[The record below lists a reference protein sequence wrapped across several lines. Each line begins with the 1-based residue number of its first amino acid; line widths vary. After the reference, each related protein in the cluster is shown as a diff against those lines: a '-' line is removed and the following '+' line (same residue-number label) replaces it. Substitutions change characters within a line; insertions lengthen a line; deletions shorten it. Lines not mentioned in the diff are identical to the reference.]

1 MVINNHTYSLVTE
14 NLLVLLMFQI
24 IIMYISVYFIYL

>member
-24 IIMYISVYFIYL
+24 IIMYISVYFIYI